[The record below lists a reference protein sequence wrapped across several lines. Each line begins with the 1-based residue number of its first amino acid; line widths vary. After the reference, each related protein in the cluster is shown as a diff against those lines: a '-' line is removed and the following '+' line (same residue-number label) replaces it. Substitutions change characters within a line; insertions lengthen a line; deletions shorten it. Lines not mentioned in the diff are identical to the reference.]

1 MDCDR
6 ATSLG
11 SVFYRLTG
19 DALHEARAQARLL
32 IAENLLAVHR
42 TALLRDLD
50 QTDLERIFY
59 RNAGTLFQRSE

>member
-6 ATSLG
+6 VTSLG
-11 SVFYRLTG
+11 GVLRWLTG
-19 DALHEARAQARLL
+19 GALHEARAQARLL

-59 RNAGTLFQRSE
+59 RNADTLFQRSE